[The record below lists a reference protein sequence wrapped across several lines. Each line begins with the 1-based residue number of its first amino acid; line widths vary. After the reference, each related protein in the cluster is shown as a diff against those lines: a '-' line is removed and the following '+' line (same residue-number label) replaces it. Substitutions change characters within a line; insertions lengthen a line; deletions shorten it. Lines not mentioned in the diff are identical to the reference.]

1 MNLRSKQREKRSSP
15 RTRRPGGPTL
25 TVAGSIPDQRQPQAT
40 LTGPA
45 SSAPSRAT
53 RPKRTIAS
61 EPAPTHPGAASLRPV
76 AESLANYRSGRM
88 SERSRLTTWRR
99 RYLNVRVI
107 IALIA
112 LGALLLS
119 TVAEVIGAAL

>member
-1 MNLRSKQREKRSSP
+1 
-15 RTRRPGGPTL
+15 
-25 TVAGSIPDQRQPQAT
+25 
-40 LTGPA
+40 
-45 SSAPSRAT
+45 
-53 RPKRTIAS
+53 
-61 EPAPTHPGAASLRPV
+61 
-76 AESLANYRSGRM
+76 M